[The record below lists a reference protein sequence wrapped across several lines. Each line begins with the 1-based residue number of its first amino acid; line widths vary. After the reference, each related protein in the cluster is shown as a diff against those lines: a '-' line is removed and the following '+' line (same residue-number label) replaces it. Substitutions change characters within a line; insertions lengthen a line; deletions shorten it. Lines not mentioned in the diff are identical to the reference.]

1 MISICCN
8 SCIKFLKKLEK
19 NQKERQK
26 LILLQININDQTN
39 YLSEKADQKN
49 FEKDNPTSILNVLN
63 TRNKKVYPACISKY
77 NTQREK
83 QVIVLMVPNKEG

>member
-49 FEKDNPTSILNVLN
+49 FEKDNPTSTLNVLN
-63 TRNKKVYPACISKY
+63 TRNKKVCPA
-77 NTQREK
+77 
-83 QVIVLMVPNKEG
+83 